1 MTSLGEHHVHARAFF
16 VFPCLGV
23 NAGAAKVIAVDLDMP

>member
-1 MTSLGEHHVHARAFF
+1 MASLGEHHDHARAFF
-16 VFPCLGV
+16 SCLGV

>member
-1 MTSLGEHHVHARAFF
+1 MTSLGKHHVHAGAFF
-16 VFPCLGV
+16 TCLGV